1 MSSYEPFRF
10 RHVVNLFYHPSVFI
24 LSYIIFGALLLWW
37 FSMCIKRKNDEK
49 GERNKNN
56 KEEKENLKEIN
67 HCSKREREREREC
80 PILFTSKDKYLNL

>member
-1 MSSYEPFRF
+1 
-10 RHVVNLFYHPSVFI
+10 
-24 LSYIIFGALLLWW
+24 
-37 FSMCIKRKNDEK
+37 MCIKRKNDEK